1 MKNLY
6 FLRIDNDS
14 LDEARAYQ
22 TLAGAKRAFRI
33 VAAELWRYGQA
44 CSATVHIAPRP
55 AELVEYP
62 EYVLMLGPRGG
73 LQVDRA

>member
-14 LDEARAYQ
+14 LDDARAYQ

-33 VAAELWRYGQA
+33 VAAELWRY
-44 CSATVHIAPRP
+44 V
-55 AELVEYP
+55 
-62 EYVLMLGPRGG
+62 MF
-73 LQVDRA
+73 